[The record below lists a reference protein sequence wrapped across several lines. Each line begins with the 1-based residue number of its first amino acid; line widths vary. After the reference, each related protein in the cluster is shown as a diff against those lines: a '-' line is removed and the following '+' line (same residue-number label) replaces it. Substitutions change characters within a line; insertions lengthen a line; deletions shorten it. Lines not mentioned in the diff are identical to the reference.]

1 MNKNTIIIALS
12 TLFLIG
18 AVAFS
23 YIQKQNFFKEL
34 EDIKVQKQEI
44 EQTIALQK
52 LWKAK
57 KVKSKI
63 ESALSFLKNDQ
74 KYLKI
79 DKNKA
84 VVNLANLNEKELNRV
99 LSKLASM
106 PIQLK
111 NLDIKKVGNNFT
123 LECKCVW

>member
-1 MNKNTIIIALS
+1 MNKNSIIIALS

-18 AVAFS
+18 ALIFS
-23 YIQKQNFFKEL
+23 YIQKQKFFKEL

-44 EQTIALQK
+44 VQTIALQK
-52 LWKAK
+52 LWRAK
-57 KVKSKI
+57 RVKSKI
-63 ESALSFLKNDQ
+63 ESAVASLKNNQ